1 MKALFW
7 LYLLVFP
14 GALQPGNT
22 LNQAIDQYENG
33 AYRKSIAL
41 LSPDN
46 PDVSAEKL
54 LWLGKTYL
62 KIREWD
68 KAVQFMEKAVKLEPS
83 NALYHLW
90 LGRAYGSRAE
100 NRFFGFNDA
109 RRLLK
114 EFKKA
119 EELAPDDIDIRF
131 DLLEFY
137 AQAPGIVGGGKD
149 KAWEEAEA
157 IAKLDP
163 AIGHT
168 ARATIYEREEKWDL
182 AREEY
187 VSAVQKF
194 PDNANVHKDF
204 AQYLLNRKEFEEAF
218 ESAAKALKLDPKSK
232 QALYITAVSRIQLGK
247 DLEEAVK
254 SLETMASGPL
264 KDEDP
269 ARENIYCW
277 QGIAYH
283 LDGEEEKAK
292 LALKKALEMNP
303 DHAMAK
309 EYLKKID

>member
-109 RRLLK
+109 RRLK
-114 EFKKA
+114 NWH
-119 EELAPDDIDIRF
+119 R
-131 DLLEFY
+131 
-137 AQAPGIVGGGKD
+137 
-149 KAWEEAEA
+149 
-157 IAKLDP
+157 
-163 AIGHT
+163 
-168 ARATIYEREEKWDL
+168 TISIF
-182 AREEY
+182 
-187 VSAVQKF
+187 VSTSSNSMLRH
-194 PDNANVHKDF
+194 P
-204 AQYLLNRKEFEEAF
+204 
-218 ESAAKALKLDPKSK
+218 ESS
-232 QALYITAVSRIQLGK
+232 
-247 DLEEAVK
+247 EAVK
-254 SLETMASGPL
+254 TRHGRKLKRSPNWIRQSVILLAPQYTREKKSGTWPGKNTSRRFKNFPTMLTST
-264 KDEDP
+264 
-269 ARENIYCW
+269 
-277 QGIAYH
+277 
-283 LDGEEEKAK
+283 
-292 LALKKALEMNP
+292 
-303 DHAMAK
+303 
-309 EYLKKID
+309 KILPSTF